1 MAHPGHEELRP
12 VTFRGRPSIPT
23 PPPVPPASAG
33 TPATKGLLP
42 ALFSQFLSL
51 VQPTPR
57 MQSMGARWEALDPR
71 PNPNLQKILFGSPGQ
86 PPTPAFPG
94 GAVPGPQPGP
104 GGVLGGAV
112 AGPQPG
118 PFGAAGGAV
127 AGPQPG
133 PGTPFGGLT
142 VGGAVPTPLLPPPQI
157 ARTDLN
163 ALINSGTTGK
173 VDDRLRK
180 EARDEILSLTDEI
193 NRVGADPTGIA
204 RLEQRILFIESA
216 LADAHQAA
224 TNILDQQRA
233 LARTKQQID
242 ALRAAAKVLADDEDA
257 DAQLIADAKKAAAD
271 ALATERAGQFQRQEE
286 ERLRE
291 EAEVTASRRQ
301 AGDLL
306 SQLFPDLEISPET
319 LAQGIDPSL
328 LGLLISLAQFREA
341 QKRAQS
347 SAGITSVRFR

>member
-1 MAHPGHEELRP
+1 MAHPGHEELPP

-94 GAVPGPQPGP
+94 GAVPGLQPGP
-104 GGVLGGAV
+104 GGVLGGQESKTLRDLTTLDEFFQ
-112 AGPQPG
+112 GP
-118 PFGAAGGAV
+118 
-127 AGPQPG
+127 
-133 PGTPFGGLT
+133 T
-142 VGGAVPTPLLPPPQI
+142 VGGDVPTPSLPPPQI